1 MIRFNPESNFMQD
14 LADIWNRKLKS
25 VRVASFI
32 AGFVMAALGVLCLIF
47 KTESMT
53 VLEIIA
59 SAVIIAL
66 GAVKVVFYFR
76 FPIPFRSA
84 GLLADGVLDA
94 IIGILLISSPIS
106 ISVTAYAFMFALVL
120 MVFGIEEVELGH
132 RLGFFTM
139 GNYGWIIAGGFINI
153 AASIALFLAPLYS
166 GFVINY
172 VLAFYLC
179 AGGLDLIID
188 GFAMRE
194 MTVQSPSTYRVIQ
207 DS

>member
-1 MIRFNPESNFMQD
+1 MIHFDPESNFMQD
-14 LADIWNRKLKS
+14 LADVWNKKLKS
-25 VRVASFI
+25 VRISSFI
-32 AGFVMAALGVLCLIF
+32 AGFIMAALGVLCIIF
-47 KTESMT
+47 KIESMT
-53 VLEIIA
+53 VLEIIV

-66 GAVKVVFYFR
+66 GVLKVVFYFR

-84 GLLADGVLDA
+84 GLLADGVLDV
-94 IIGILLISSPIS
+94 IIGILLVSAPVS

-120 MVFGIEEVELGH
+120 MVFGIEEVGLGH

-153 AASIALFLAPLYS
+153 AAALALLFAPLYS

-179 AGGLDLIID
+179 AGGINLIID
-188 GFAMRE
+188 GFAMGE
-194 MTVQSPSTYRVIQ
+194 MTVKSPNTYRIVQ
-207 DS
+207 GS